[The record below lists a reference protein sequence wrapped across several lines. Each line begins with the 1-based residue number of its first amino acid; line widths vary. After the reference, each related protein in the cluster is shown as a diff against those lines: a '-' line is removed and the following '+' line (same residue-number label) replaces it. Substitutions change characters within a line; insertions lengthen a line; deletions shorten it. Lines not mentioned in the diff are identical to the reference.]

1 MTEYLNEYQA
11 GGIERLKEIHFY
23 QPQSELANHRQT
35 LEDYFKTH
43 PPATMK
49 EAMDKIEKLTG
60 LKRSQTQV
68 KKFLSKLGFK
78 RRKVGMV
85 PSKADPDK
93 QETFKKS
100 IWNPGSEKPEL
111 EKGPS
116 FLWMPLTSS

>member
-11 GGIERLKEIHFY
+11 GGIEKLKEIPFY
-23 QPQSELANHRQT
+23 QPQSELGHHRQS

-60 LKRSQTQV
+60 LKRSETQV
-68 KKFLSKLGFK
+68 KKFFSKLGFK

-85 PSKADPDK
+85 ASKADPDK
-93 QETFKKS
+93 QETF
-100 IWNPGSEKPEL
+100 
-111 EKGPS
+111 
-116 FLWMPLTSS
+116 